1 MLAGKGYTRIYNLSG
16 GIKAWEKE
24 TAYGPEDQGMVLF
37 SGNERV
43 EECIIVAYGLE
54 EGLREF
60 YLTMQEKTGDDSARS
75 LFAKLAEIEVLHQQR
90 LVEMYSEVTGIQ
102 NEMAEFAA
110 SIVSPGME
118 GGMTTQE
125 YLSRFHPDLDSLTD
139 ILSLAMS
146 IEAQALDLYQRASF
160 TAGKAEAK
168 KILQQI
174 ANEERIHL
182 QYLADYMD
190 QHHAGKSI

>member
-1 MLAGKGYTRIYNLSG
+1 MLAGKGFTKIYNLSG

-24 TAYGPEDQGMVLF
+24 IAYGPADHGMALF

-43 EECIIVAYGLE
+43 EDCIIVAYGLE
-54 EGLREF
+54 EGLRDF
-60 YLTMQEKTGDDSARS
+60 YLTMQEQTTDSNARS

-90 LVEMYSEVTGIQ
+90 LVKIYGEVTGSQ
-102 NEMAEFAA
+102 VEMTEFAD

-118 GGMTTQE
+118 GGMTTRE
-125 YLSRFHPDLDSLTD
+125 YLARFHPDLSSLTD

-160 TAGKAEAK
+160 TASDTEAK
-168 KILQQI
+168 KVLQQI
-174 ANEERIHL
+174 ANEERVHI

-190 QHHAGKSI
+190 QYQAGKMI